1 MTSKLNLPE
10 NLQGKKKKKQKL
22 IANMNKCKIKI
33 IFFGKLRVES
43 KESAIC
49 LFAVNIK
56 KKTKNKKAWVVLHS
70 RKYN

>member
-10 NLQGKKKKKQKL
+10 NLQGKEKKKL

-33 IFFGKLRVES
+33 LFFSKLRVES

-56 KKTKNKKAWVVLHS
+56 NKKQKSLS
-70 RKYN
+70 SFTFQKI

>member
-10 NLQGKKKKKQKL
+10 NLQGKKKKKKQKL

-56 KKTKNKKAWVVLHS
+56 KKTKNKKA
-70 RKYN
+70 